1 MRIEKLNE
9 NKIRIFMNLED
20 LREKDID
27 LHTFMSNS
35 LESQDLF
42 LDLLSK
48 AEAEV
53 GFKTKDYK
61 LVIEALA
68 SSDGNFIFTI
78 TRVKPENSVSLKTPS
93 IKPKVKRQSVKPN
106 KLLSIYSFNTFDEFC
121 DFCTYINNAS
131 TDKYISKLKSSSLI
145 LFKNKYYLILNN
157 LKFTLPELK
166 SFSCLVSE
174 FAVRVRNESLLE
186 RKLKEHGKTIIAKNA
201 ISTCL
206 RYFDT
211 AKKK

>member
-9 NKIRIFMNLED
+9 NKIRIFLNLED

-27 LHTFMSNS
+27 LHTFMSHS

-53 GFKTKDYK
+53 GFKTNDYK

-78 TRVKPENSVSLKTPS
+78 TRVKPENSIFSKPS
-93 IKPKVKRQSVKPN
+93 TIKPKVKRQSVKPN
-106 KLLSIYSFNTFDEFC
+106 KILSIYSFNTFDEFC
-121 DFCTYINNAS
+121 DFCSYINTTYMN
-131 TDKYISKLKSSSLI
+131 KYINKLKNSSLI

-157 LKFTLPELK
+157 IHLSLPEIK
-166 SFSCLVSE
+166 SFSCTISE
-174 FAVRVRNESLLE
+174 FASRVRNESLLE
-186 RKLKEHGKTIIAKNA
+186 RKLKEHGKTIISKNA

-206 RYFDT
+206 KYFST
-211 AKKK
+211 

>member
-9 NKIRIFMNLED
+9 NKIRIFLNLED
-20 LREKDID
+20 LKEKDID

-53 GFKTKDYK
+53 GFKTNNYK

-68 SSDGNFIFTI
+68 SSDGNFVFTI
-78 TRVKPENSVSLKTPS
+78 TRVKPENSIPS
-93 IKPKVKRQSVKPN
+93 KIPTVKPKVKRQSIKPN
-106 KLLSIYSFNTFDEFC
+106 KLLSIYLFNSFDEFC
-121 DFCTYINNAS
+121 DFCNYINTTCLN
-131 TDKYISKLKSSSLI
+131 KYISKLGSSSLV
-145 LFKNKYYLILNN
+145 FFNSKYYLILNN
-157 LKFTLPELK
+157 LKLSLPELK
-166 SFSCLVSE
+166 HFYCTMSE
-174 FAVRVRNESLLE
+174 FASRVKNETLLE
-186 RKLKEHGKTIIAKNA
+186 RKLKEYGRIIIPKNA

-206 RYFDT
+206 KYFNE
-211 AKKK
+211 AKS